1 MMQITDLQKEQKIT
15 PLLRLGF
22 RPFFL
27 SGAIFSIIAII
38 LWLLMYKGTISVSP
52 LGGGYWWHI
61 HEMIFGFGCAIIAGF
76 LLTAVQNWTGVRG
89 AQGSTLLMLFLLW
102 LAGRVVVLAPNLL
115 GETLTTLVDLSFLP
129 VVAFILAKPI
139 VAIKQYRNLFF
150 VPLLLLFT
158 FANLQ
163 MHLAIYYPNIFV
175 TTFAGYA
182 GVMLVTFLMSVMA
195 GRVAPMF
202 TANGTQTPKAIPL
215 PWLDKVTNGSLAI
228 LMLSLLLQPLIGFS
242 EIFFGV
248 LLIIAGVF
256 QTIRWLRWRPWI
268 TLAVPLLWSF
278 HLSIKFMAYGLI
290 ILGISYLIPEIPSN
304 HIWHLLT
311 VGGMGGLILAMISRV
326 SLGHT
331 GRPLSPPKAM
341 TFAYIFMILAALVR
355 AIGPWILPE
364 KTLLFID
371 ISGTFWLLA
380 FGIFVVTYAPMLMS
394 ARKDGRPG

>member
-1 MMQITDLQKEQKIT
+1 MMQISDLKTEQKIT

-27 SGAIFSIIAII
+27 SGAIFSVVAVI
-38 LWLLMYKGTISVSP
+38 LWLLMYKGTISLSP

-61 HEMIFGFGCAIIAGF
+61 HEMVFGFGGAIIAGF
-76 LLTAVQNWTGVRG
+76 LLTAIQNWTGVRG
-89 AQGSTLLMLFLLW
+89 AQGKLLFVLFLIWLSGRIVLLMPAILPSALI
-102 LAGRVVVLAPNLL
+102 
-115 GETLTTLVDLSFLP
+115 TIVDLSFLP
-129 VVAFILAKPI
+129 AVAYILAKPLI
-139 VAIKQYRNLFF
+139 AIKQYRNLFF

-158 FANLQ
+158 LANLE
-163 MHLAIYYPNIFV
+163 MHLAIYLPQIFSI
-175 TTFAGYA
+175 TFSGYA

-202 TANGTQTPKAIPL
+202 TANGTKTTKATPL
-215 PWLDKVTNGSLAI
+215 PWLDKVTNGSLALVVI
-228 LMLSLLLQPLIGFS
+228 SLLIEPITGFS
-242 EIFFGV
+242 SQFFGFI
-248 LLIIAGVF
+248 LIVAGIF
-256 QTIRWLRWRPWI
+256 QTMRWLRWKPWI
-268 TLAVPLLWSF
+268 TLGVPLLWSF
-278 HLSIKFMAYGLI
+278 HLAIKFIAYGLI
-290 ILGISYLIPEIPSN
+290 ILGASYLMPEIPSN

-341 TFAYIFMILAALVR
+341 TAAYIFITIAALVR
-355 AIGPWILPE
+355 ALGPWILPE

-371 ISGTFWLLA
+371 ISGTLWLFA
-380 FGIFVVTYAPMLMS
+380 FGTFIISYAPMLMS

>member
-27 SGAIFSIIAII
+27 SGAIFSFIAII
-38 LWLLMYKGTISVSP
+38 VWLLMYKGTVILSP

-61 HEMIFGFGCAIIAGF
+61 HEMTFGFGCAIIAGF

-89 AQGSTLLMLFLLW
+89 AQGSTLLVLFLLW
-102 LAGRVVVLAPNLL
+102 LAGRIVVLAPNLL

-129 VVAFILAKPI
+129 AVAFVLAKPI

-158 FANLQ
+158 IANLE
-163 MHLAIYYPNIFV
+163 MHLAIYYPD
-175 TTFAGYA
+175 TFIITYAAYA

-195 GRVAPMF
+195 GRVTPMF
-202 TANGTQTPKAIPL
+202 TANGTKTQKATPL

-228 LMLSLLLQPLIGFS
+228 AMFYLLLQPVIGFS
-242 EIFFGV
+242 DGFFGI
-248 LLIIAGVF
+248 LLIIAGIF
-256 QTIRWLRWRPWI
+256 QTMRWLRWRPWI
-268 TLAVPLLWSF
+268 TLGVPLLWSI
-278 HLSIKFMAYGLI
+278 HVAIKFIAFGLI
-290 ILGISYLIPEIPSN
+290 ILGVSYLITEIPSN

-341 TFAYIFMILAALVR
+341 TFAYILITLAALVR
-355 AIGPWILPE
+355 TFGPWALPE
-364 KTLLFID
+364 KTLVFID

>member
-27 SGAIFSIIAII
+27 SGALFSVIAIL
-38 LWLLMYKGTISVSP
+38 LWLLMYKGVVSFSP

-89 AQGSTLLMLFLLW
+89 AQGTSLLVLFLIW
-102 LAGRVVVLAPNLL
+102 LAGRISVLFPDLL
-115 GETLTTLVDLSFLP
+115 GPELTTIIDLSFLP
-129 VVAFILAKPI
+129 AVAYVLGKPI
-139 VAIKQYRNLFF
+139 IAIKQYRNLFF

-158 FANLQ
+158 IANSE
-163 MHLAIYYPNIFV
+163 MHLAIYNPE
-175 TTFAGYA
+175 TFSITYAAYA

-195 GRVAPMF
+195 GRVVPMF
-202 TANGTQTPKAIPL
+202 TANGTQTPKATPL
-215 PWLDKVTNGSLAI
+215 PWLDKVTNGCLGVA
-228 LMLSLLLQPLIGFS
+228 MLYLLLQPVVGFS
-242 EIFFGV
+242 DTFFGV
-248 LLIIAGVF
+248 LLIIAGIF
-256 QTIRWLRWRPWI
+256 QTMRWLRWKPWI
-268 TLAVPLLWSF
+268 TLGVPLLWSI
-278 HLSIKFMAYGLI
+278 HASIKFIAYGLI
-290 ILGISYLIPEIPSN
+290 VLGFSYLIVEIPSN

-341 TFAYIFMILAALVR
+341 SFAFILITLAALVR
-355 AIGPWILPE
+355 SLGPWVLPE
-364 KTLLFID
+364 KAMLFID

>member
-27 SGAIFSIIAII
+27 SGAIFSVIAII
-38 LWLLMYKGTISVSP
+38 LWLLMYKGAVNLLP

-76 LLTAVQNWTGVRG
+76 LLTAVQNWTGARG
-89 AQGSTLLMLFLLW
+89 AQGSTLFLLFLLW
-102 LAGRVVVLAPNLL
+102 LAGRIVVLFPNLL
-115 GETLTTLVDLSFLP
+115 GELITTFIDLSFLP
-129 VVAFILAKPI
+129 AVAFVLAKPI
-139 VAIKQYRNLFF
+139 LAIKQYRNLFF

-158 FANLQ
+158 IANLE
-163 MHLAIYYPNIFV
+163 MHLAIYYPDVFT
-175 TTFAGYA
+175 TTFASYS

-195 GRVAPMF
+195 GRVTPMF
-202 TANGTQTPKAIPL
+202 TANGTQTPKATPL
-215 PWLDKVTNGSLAI
+215 PWLDKATNGSLAI
-228 LMLSLLLQPLIGFS
+228 ATFSLLLQPIVGFS
-242 EIFFGV
+242 EQFFGII
-248 LLIIAGVF
+248 LIVAGIF
-256 QTIRWLRWRPWI
+256 QTMRWLRWRPWI
-268 TLAVPLLWSF
+268 TLSVPLLWSI
-278 HLSIKFMAYGLI
+278 HVSIKFIAYGLI
-290 ILGISYLIPEIPSN
+290 VLGLSYLIVEIPSN

-341 TFAYIFMILAALVR
+341 TFAYILITLAALVR
-355 AIGPWILPE
+355 ALGPWALPE
-364 KTLLFID
+364 KTLVFID

>member
-27 SGAIFSIIAII
+27 SGAIFSFIAII
-38 LWLLMYKGTISVSP
+38 LWLLMYKGTVNLLP

-76 LLTAVQNWTGVRG
+76 LLTAIQNWTGVRG
-89 AQGSTLLMLFLLW
+89 AQGSTLLILFLLW
-102 LAGRVVVLAPNLL
+102 LAGRVVVLFPNLL

-129 VVAFILAKPI
+129 TVAFILAKPLI
-139 VAIKQYRNLFF
+139 AIKQYRNLFF

-158 FANLQ
+158 VANLE
-163 MHLAIYYPNIFV
+163 MHLAIYYPEIFTV
-175 TTFAGYA
+175 TFAGYA
-182 GVMLVTFLMSVMA
+182 GVMLVIFLMSVMA
-195 GRVAPMF
+195 GRVTPMF
-202 TANGTQTPKAIPL
+202 TANGTKTPKATPL

-228 LMLSLLLQPLIGFS
+228 AMFSLLLQPAVGFS
-242 EIFFGV
+242 ESFFGG
-248 LLIIAGVF
+248 LLIIAGIF
-256 QTIRWLRWRPWI
+256 QTMRWLRWRPWI
-268 TLAVPLLWSF
+268 TLGVPLLWSI
-278 HLSIKFMAYGLI
+278 HISIKFIAYGLI
-290 ILGISYLIPEIPSN
+290 VLGLSYLIPEIPAN
-304 HIWHLLT
+304 HVWHLLT

-341 TFAYIFMILAALVR
+341 TLAYIFITLAALVR
-355 AIGPWILPE
+355 ALGPWALPE

-380 FGIFVVTYAPMLMS
+380 FGIFIVTYAPMLMS

>member
-1 MMQITDLQKEQKIT
+1 MMQITDLQKEQKIP

-27 SGAIFSIIAII
+27 SGAVFSIVAIM
-38 LWLLMYKGTISVSP
+38 LWLLMFKGVINLSP

-89 AQGSTLLMLFLLW
+89 AQGNTLLVLFLLW
-102 LAGRVVVLAPNLL
+102 LAGRIVLLMPSLL
-115 GETLTTLVDLSFLP
+115 GETLTTVVDLSFLP
-129 VVAFILAKPI
+129 AVAFVLAKPI
-139 VAIKQYRNLFF
+139 VAAKQYRNLFF

-158 FANLQ
+158 LANLE
-163 MHLAIYYPNIFV
+163 MHLAIYLPQTFT
-175 TTFAGYA
+175 TTFAAYS

-195 GRVAPMF
+195 GRVTPMF
-202 TANGTQTPKAIPL
+202 TANGTQTPKTIPL
-215 PWLDKVTNGSLAI
+215 PWLDIITNGSLAVA
-228 LMLSLLLQPLIGFS
+228 MLYLLFQPLLGFS
-242 EIFFGV
+242 ALSFGV
-248 LLIIAGVF
+248 LLIIAGFF
-256 QTIRWLRWRPWI
+256 QSMRWLRWRPWI
-268 TLAVPLLWSF
+268 TLAVPLLWSIHIAIMF
-278 HLSIKFMAYGLI
+278 IALGLVL
-290 ILGISYLIPEIPSN
+290 LGLSYLVPDIPSN
-304 HIWHLLT
+304 HVWHLLT

-341 TFAYIFMILAALVR
+341 SFAYTAITLAALIR
-355 AIGPWILPE
+355 AFGPWILPE
-364 KTLLFID
+364 KTLLLID

-380 FGIFVVTYAPMLMS
+380 FGIFVITYAPMLTS

>member
-27 SGAIFSIIAII
+27 SGAVFSIVAIT
-38 LWLLMYKGTISVSP
+38 LWLLMYKGVVNLLP

-76 LLTAVQNWTGVRG
+76 LLTAVQNWTGARG
-89 AQGSTLLMLFLLW
+89 AQGSTLLILFLIW
-102 LAGRVVVLAPNLL
+102 LSGRVVVLFPDLL
-115 GETLTTLVDLSFLP
+115 GELLTTIVDLSFLP
-129 VVAFILAKPI
+129 TVAFVLAKPI

-150 VPLLLLFT
+150 VPLLMLFT
-158 FANLQ
+158 IANLE
-163 MHLAIYYPNIFV
+163 MHLAIYYPDTFTI
-175 TTFAGYA
+175 TFAAYA
-182 GVMLVTFLMSVMA
+182 GVLLVTFLMSVMA
-195 GRVAPMF
+195 GRVTPMF
-202 TANGTQTPKAIPL
+202 TANGTQSPKATPL
-215 PWLDKVTNGSLAI
+215 PWLDKATNGSLAI
-228 LMLSLLLQPLIGFS
+228 AMLYLLFQPVVGFS
-242 EIFFGV
+242 EMFFGV
-248 LLIIAGVF
+248 ILIIAGIF
-256 QTIRWLRWRPWI
+256 QTMRWLRWRPWI
-268 TLAVPLLWSF
+268 TLGVPLLWSI
-278 HLSIKFMAYGLI
+278 HLSIKFIAYGLI
-290 ILGISYLIPEIPSN
+290 ILGLSYLIAEIPSN

-331 GRPLSPPKAM
+331 GRPLAPPKAM
-341 TFAYIFMILAALVR
+341 TLAYILIALAALIR
-355 AIGPWILPE
+355 SLGPWVLPE

-380 FGIFVVTYAPMLMS
+380 FGIFVVTYGPMLMS